1 MEEEI
6 CKLYRERSKQ
16 LAESNEKYL
25 KMLYDVLNT
34 CGIDKFTDLLY
45 EAANGSIRL
54 DIDRVMD
61 LTYDQYKK
69 TCSILTKLG
78 LPLNVKPTYKIDWI
92 LVRPVSE
99 FVEQA
104 RKWNQMAH
112 RRSEKESKS
121 QKGQLHKECKE
132 CKECKEP
139 SQSQY
144 SNVTEKDIIELKN
157 ALFSNLFF

>member
-34 CGIDKFTDLLY
+34 CGIDKFTNLLY

-69 TCSILTKLG
+69 TYSILTKLG

-104 RKWNQMAH
+104 RTWNQMAH
-112 RRSEKESKS
+112 RRIEKESKS
-121 QKGQLHKECKE
+121 QKGQLYKE

-139 SQSQY
+139 SQY

>member
-54 DIDRVMD
+54 DMDRVMD

-69 TCSILTKLG
+69 TYSILTKLG
-78 LPLNVKPTYKIDWI
+78 LSLNVKPTYKIDWI

-112 RRSEKESKS
+112 RRIEKGAQGKESKS
-121 QKGQLHKECKE
+121 RKECKE
-132 CKECKEP
+132 CKEQ
-139 SQSQY
+139 SQPQY
-144 SNVTEKDIIELKN
+144 SNVSEKDIIDLKN